1 MYAWQYQQIISAVAR
16 EHGVKKKDSIFIEDN
31 KLVLS
36 TPFKTIRVDL
46 SREES
51 FSIND
56 ITEVE
61 EKKIIIP
68 RR

>member
-1 MYAWQYQQIISAVAR
+1 MYAWQYQQILSAVCR
-16 EHGVKKKDSIFIEDN
+16 EHQVGKDDSITISEN

-46 SREES
+46 SREGS

-56 ITEVE
+56 ITDVE